1 MWIVLTILKW
11 IGFIFGG
18 ILALLLFFSALVI
31 FVPLRYYVRV
41 NSQDKLTYSY
51 CFRWLAVVAVRK
63 GAHSDK
69 VLLTLFGIPVK
80 CLAGG
85 KKKTEKKKDENPASD
100 DDNHQSEPPDKGKKP
115 SERPLKKRRQ
125 KRAGLKRS
133 KSKKSF
139 SFAGVSSI
147 IGLIKES
154 RNRRVIKKL
163 LREILLLIRYLSP
176 TRVRGRIIVGTGDPC
191 TTGMLLGGISL
202 FPAAYQDG
210 VRIVPDFEEKHFEA
224 DGFIKGKIRMIY
236 FLRLLHRLYQDRELK
251 ALWKQIN
258 KVKKEAA

>member
-63 GAHSDK
+63 GAHSDR
-69 VLLTLFGIPVK
+69 VLLTLFGIPIK

-85 KKKTEKKKDENPASD
+85 KKKTEKEKGEKPDSD
-100 DDNHQSEPPDKGKKP
+100 ADNSQSEPPDKGKKQP
-115 SERPLKKRRQ
+115 KKQR
-125 KRAGLKRS
+125 KKAAGLKRD

-139 SFAGVSSI
+139 SFGRVSSI
-147 IGLIKES
+147 IGLVKES

-163 LREILLLIRYLSP
+163 LREILLLIQYLSP

-210 VRIVPDFEEKHFEA
+210 VQIVPDFEEKHFEA
-224 DGFIKGKIRMIY
+224 DGFIKGRIRMIY
-236 FLRLLHRLYQDRELK
+236 FLRLLHRLYQDKELK

>member
-63 GAHSDK
+63 GAHSDR

-85 KKKTEKKKDENPASD
+85 KKKTEKKKDENPASV
-100 DDNHQSEPPDKGKKP
+100 DDNHQSG
-115 SERPLKKRRQ
+115 PLKKRRQ

-224 DGFIKGKIRMIY
+224 DGFIKGRIRMIY

>member
-1 MWIVLTILKW
+1 MWIVLAILKW
-11 IGFIFGG
+11 IGIIVGG
-18 ILALLLFFSALVI
+18 ILGLLLFFSALVT

-41 NSQDKLTYSY
+41 SSQDKLTYSF
-51 CFRWLAVVAVRK
+51 CFRWLAVFTVRK
-63 GAHSDK
+63 SAHSDR
-69 VLLTLFGIPVK
+69 VLLAVFGIPVK

-85 KKKTEKKKDENPASD
+85 KKKAGGKNGGETASD
-100 DDNHQSEPPDKGKKP
+100 DGTSRKQPPDGKKGP
-115 SERPLKKRRQ
+115 SKKRHKKTAALKKD
-125 KRAGLKRS
+125 KT
-133 KSKKSF
+133 KKFF
-139 SFAGVSSI
+139 SFGKVSSI

-154 RNRRVIKKL
+154 KNRRVIKKL

-176 TRVRGRIIVGTGDPC
+176 TKVRGRIIMGTGDPS

-202 FPAAYQDG
+202 FPVAYQDG
-210 VRIVPDFEEKHFEA
+210 LRIVPDFEEKHFEA
-224 DGFIKGKIRMIY
+224 DGFIKGRIRMIY

>member
-51 CFRWLAVVAVRK
+51 CFRWLSVVAVRK
-63 GAHSDK
+63 RAHSDR
-69 VLLTLFGIPVK
+69 VLLTLFGIPIK

-85 KKKTEKKKDENPASD
+85 KKKTREKKGAKPDSGDGNR
-100 DDNHQSEPPDKGKKP
+100 QSEPLDKGKK
-115 SERPLKKRRQ
+115 LQKKRR
-125 KRAGLKRS
+125 KKKVGLERD

-139 SFAGVSSI
+139 SFGRVSSI
-147 IGLIKES
+147 IGLVKES

-163 LREILLLIRYLSP
+163 LREILLLIQYLSP

-210 VRIVPDFEEKHFEA
+210 VQIVPDFEEKHFEA
-224 DGFIKGKIRMIY
+224 DGFIKGRIRMIY
-236 FLRLLHRLYQDRELK
+236 FLRLLHRLYQDKELK